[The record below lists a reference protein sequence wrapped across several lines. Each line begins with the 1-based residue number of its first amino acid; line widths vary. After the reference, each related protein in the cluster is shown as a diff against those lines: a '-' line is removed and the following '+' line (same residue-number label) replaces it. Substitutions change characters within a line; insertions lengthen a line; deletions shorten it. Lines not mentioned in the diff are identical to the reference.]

1 MSTTILSRIDDLGS
15 RLDELERA
23 VGDLAVAVRAT
34 AARVLAGHADA
45 LRVAPQADVNA
56 ASEPQQPR

>member
-1 MSTTILSRIDDLGS
+1 MRCASQPARTHATQHTRFDLMSTTILSRIDDLGS

-34 AARVLAGHADA
+34 AARVLAEA
-45 LRVAPQADVNA
+45 R
-56 ASEPQQPR
+56 